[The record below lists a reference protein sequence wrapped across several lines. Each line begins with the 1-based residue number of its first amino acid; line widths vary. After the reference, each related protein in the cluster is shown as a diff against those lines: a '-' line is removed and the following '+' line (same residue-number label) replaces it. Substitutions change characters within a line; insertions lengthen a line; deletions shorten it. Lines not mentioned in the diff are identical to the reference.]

1 MGFAM
6 QPTVSPNFSENLET
20 FQMRRIGIDVGGTF
34 TDVVMID
41 DVSGQVWST
50 KVSTTPA
57 DRVIGAMNGFR
68 RILALSETTPGAVG
82 FIGHGTTMA
91 TNMIVEGKGAPTAL
105 ITTAGFR
112 DILELRRLSRHDR
125 ADLYDLQFRNPRP
138 LVPRRWR
145 LEVLERIR
153 HDGSVETAIDLTQL
167 RQVAGRIAQSEI
179 EAVAIVFL
187 HAYVNPA
194 HEAAAL
200 EALRALLPDR
210 FITASHEVNPE
221 MQEYERASSTVINAM
236 LGPVCARYIERFDS
250 QLKADGFTGELL
262 FMQSNGGLASGEV
275 VAKKP
280 IVLLES
286 GPAGGVSA
294 AVRGADHLGTKG
306 LLLGDMGGTT
316 FDVSLVRDGRPE
328 LRTEAT
334 VHTYAVRAP
343 TIDIDSIGAGGGSIA
358 WIDAGG
364 GVRIGPQ
371 SAGADPGPACYGRGG
386 ERPTVTDCNLVLG
399 YVDPDSFLGG
409 EFRLDR
415 AAAERAIERHLAT
428 PLGVSVIE
436 AARIVRAVSN
446 SLMAQAMRLMTVE
459 RGFDPRE
466 FAYLCYGGAGPVHA
480 VDLAEELE
488 IRQVI
493 VPPLPGLFS
502 ALGMVMADRLHD
514 GQRAVEA
521 DLGSLSGERIER
533 LAGELQ
539 REAADTFG
547 ATVAALGIDSR
558 WRADCRYAGQPASIA
573 IDIDAAL
580 IAGAAADPAAF
591 RAELRAGFEQN
602 HKRMWNFI
610 KPDQPVI
617 LTNLRLQ
624 ASVASG
630 WRGTARSPVGTRGV
644 PGERLVVID
653 GKPQRLPVLQRLW
666 LAEGER
672 IEGPAIIEEASS
684 CVVFKAGQHAQVDAA
699 GYLHIHL

>member
-1 MGFAM
+1 M
-6 QPTVSPNFSENLET
+6 
-20 FQMRRIGIDVGGTF
+20 
-34 TDVVMID
+34 
-41 DVSGQVWST
+41 
-50 KVSTTPA
+50 
-57 DRVIGAMNGFR
+57 GAMNGFR
-68 RILALSETTPGAVG
+68 RILQASLTAPAQVG

-105 ITTAGFR
+105 ITTRGFR

-145 LEVLERIR
+145 LEVDERIR
-153 HDGSVETAIDLTQL
+153 HDGTVESTLDHAQLTALA
-167 RQVAGRIAQSEI
+167 RQIAASDI

-187 HAYVNPA
+187 HAYANPQ
-194 HEAAAL
+194 HEQAAL
-200 EALRALLPDR
+200 ALLRSLLPDR

-221 MQEYERASSTVINAM
+221 MQEYERASTTVINAM
-236 LGPVCARYIERFDS
+236 LGPVCARYIERFGS
-250 QLKADGFTGELL
+250 QLRAEGFSGELL

-275 VAKKP
+275 VARKP

-294 AVRGADHLGTKG
+294 AVRGSEHIGAGG

-328 LRTEAT
+328 LRTEAV

-415 AAAERAIERHLAT
+415 AAAEQAIDLHLAR
-428 PLGVSVIE
+428 PLGVSVAE

-488 IRQVI
+488 LRRVI

-514 GQRAVEA
+514 GQRAVET
-521 DLGSLSGERIER
+521 DLGTLSGERMAR
-533 LAGELQ
+533 LAGELEH
-539 REAADTFG
+539 EAAETFG
-547 ATVAALGIDSR
+547 SAAGVGIEQR

-573 IDIDAAL
+573 VDLDASVIEGAQADIEA
-580 IAGAAADPAAF
+580 
-591 RAELRAGFEQN
+591 LRAQLRMGFEQN

-624 ASVASG
+624 ASVRSG
-630 WRGTARSPVGTRGV
+630 WRGTARAARQTAGV
-644 PGERLVVID
+644 PGRRSVMLD
-653 GKPQRLPVLQRLW
+653 GQAQVLPVHQRNW

-684 CVVFKAGQHAQVDAA
+684 SIVFKAGQHAQVDSA